1 MPDNCIVGQK
11 SLQLVMDFDR
21 RQLSA
26 FLAIATHGSLGRA
39 AEVLH
44 LTQPALS
51 RTVKRLEEQIGAPL
65 FERNSKGMLL
75 TPVGETL
82 LPHASLMA
90 RVAEDASNEIRAL
103 RGLEKGSIK
112 VGGIASAVS
121 MILPQ
126 AIDGVLGRWP
136 NLQVRVLEGVWD
148 RLAEAL
154 AKHEIDVAL
163 AEATAE
169 SDAVVPIADCAWTDN
184 TYIVAS
190 VDHPLQRRQ
199 GLQLADTLDQRWACT
214 PRGTAPYLHMQ
225 RTFRA
230 HGLAAPEMVVETRS
244 ILVMKSVM
252 KHAGF
257 VCWMAGPMFE
267 NERAAGLFDAL
278 PLPDL
283 GAGRTLTAFR
293 RRDGILP
300 APAVKLLD
308 ALRQVA
314 QQHAPPSVD

>member
-1 MPDNCIVGQK
+1 
-11 SLQLVMDFDR
+11 MDFDR

-103 RGLEKGSIK
+103 RGLEKGTIK

-126 AIDGVLGRWP
+126 AIDGVLARWP

-169 SDAVVPIADCAWTDN
+169 SETVVPIADCAWTDN
-184 TYIVAS
+184 TYIVAAI
-190 VDHPLQRRQ
+190 DHPLQRGQ
-199 GLQLADTLDQRWACT
+199 GQGRDLALADTLGQRWACT
-214 PRGTAPYLHMQ
+214 PRGTAPWLHMQ

-230 HGLAAPEMVVETRS
+230 HGLPAPEMAVETRS
-244 ILVMKSVM
+244 IMVMKSLM

-257 VCWMAGPMFE
+257 LCWMAGPMFE
-267 NERAAGLFDAL
+267 NERAAGLFKAL

-308 ALRQVA
+308 ELRQIA
-314 QQHAPPSVD
+314 AHAPPPPR

>member
-1 MPDNCIVGQK
+1 
-11 SLQLVMDFDR
+11 MDFDR

-90 RVAEDASNEIRAL
+90 RVAADASDEIRAL
-103 RGLEKGSIK
+103 RGLEKGTIK
-112 VGGIASAVS
+112 VGGIASTVS

-126 AIDGVLGRWP
+126 AIHGVLARWP

-154 AKHEIDVAL
+154 AKHEIDIAL
-163 AEATAE
+163 AEATVE
-169 SDAVVPIADCAWTDN
+169 SETVVPIADCAWTDN
-184 TYIVAS
+184 SHIVAS
-190 VDHPLQRRQ
+190 TEHPLRRRQ
-199 GLQLADTLDQRWACT
+199 GLALADTLDQRWACT

-230 HGLAAPEMVVETRS
+230 HGLPAPEIAVETRS
-244 ILVMKSVM
+244 ILVMKSLM

-257 VCWMAGPMFE
+257 LCWMAGPMFE
-267 NERAAGLFDAL
+267 NERVAGLFDAL

-308 ALRQVA
+308 ELRKIA
-314 QQHAPPSVD
+314 QDAPPVVHPPR